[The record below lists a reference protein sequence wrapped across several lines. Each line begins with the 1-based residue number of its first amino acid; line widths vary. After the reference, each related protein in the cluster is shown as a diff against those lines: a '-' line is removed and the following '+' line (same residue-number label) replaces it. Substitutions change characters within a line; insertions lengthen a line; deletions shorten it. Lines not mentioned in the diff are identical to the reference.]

1 MKKGTYLINHLK
13 SEPLRYSD
21 MQRLLKSLRK
31 TNNGWELNPKYNDD
45 KWKERKDYQGYWCTN
60 LSFIKGG
67 RFPMIKKG
75 DDGKYMVTEHGL
87 KNIEHP
93 FSHTEEELTIIRE
106 RQAEYDRRR
115 AEWEERKRK
124 ITPRFLKV
132 KVFEN
137 EDVILYKKIAI
148 NGREIVEAYND

>member
-1 MKKGTYLINHLK
+1 
-13 SEPLRYSD
+13 

-106 RQAEYDRRR
+106 RHAEYDRRR

-137 EDVILYKKIAI
+137 EDVILYKKVTI
-148 NGREIVEAYND
+148 NSGYDA